1 MSHQNMESQVQA
13 LLQQVQSADNA
24 RRSAAEQTLSELFVA
39 DPSSTAQVFISI
51 AADAHK
57 HQLVTRQSCLLYL
70 KKVVPVF
77 WSAGFQS
84 FTGPAINTHVKQ
96 QIRDALLLLISSDH
110 DSRIRNGAIYCVV
123 QIAAVDFPD
132 EWPGLL
138 EHIYGSMLA
147 DNSSS
152 VSLVGGLHLLQEI
165 FDDLVTEE
173 LFFARG
179 VGITTIQNCMKILD
193 NENKSGAEVKALAA
207 NLYTSCLT
215 QLQSPDVLDD
225 PSKVE
230 TLKPHFKEITSLLQ
244 KLLSVEMG
252 HTSHHDFELRTAL
265 YVISCTLIG
274 EFQEDLIP
282 DDFVSNV
289 HALAINDLIRIS
301 KIYAE
306 VSVLRSSSTSIQ
318 FDNDVSIH
326 EVFNHLLTEL
336 YQLLITIST
345 SSSDD
350 LSGSRYLSESL
361 EYFGSAILTTA
372 LIPHEKE
379 SEYLA
384 DFNNFVVDETGL
396 SPDYTVRNAIFEYLT
411 EANEFEFKQLKNWI
425 WLKIAALS
433 PTDSDWRSN
442 EALYY
447 LFKCIAG
454 SEFEFVDSQVND
466 QSQVLEVLNMFI
478 TTLQTNSNLGDQVFL
493 LKARIID
500 VIPEFLN
507 SFKSIIS
514 ISDFGVKVLQETLNY
529 VKESSFSL
537 LKVALLNTVVPYNT
551 ILDFKSIA
559 SNNLALSTG
568 IYNDIFTI
576 VTQLLEDAAEDTPS
590 LLSESLTQAFKLH
603 EHTIDDLNLLIAIV
617 SKDPSDI
624 QLIVEMEDAL
634 EALFD
639 GISHFKFNQY
649 LTDILPKLIH
659 TIDSEGLQN
668 NGEYSTS
675 LNLSLQILSNFV
687 SAIPNPSASDRY
699 EPVSQEQFNLIFE
712 RISYLIS
719 LTADDQILQICGE
732 IYNSL
737 LVRIR
742 HVEWFD
748 LNVVLKVLS
757 KFFSPDLSDSAVLNV
772 GSLVVSI
779 LTRFNS
785 SSTQAVSNEVLS
797 EILEATSK
805 RLLVTENIST
815 IENFLNVLCF
825 MVSINVK
832 QTLIFLNNFGILD
845 RVLNTWFKNFDIL
858 KGHER
863 IKLNCESLIKI
874 YLFIGEVET
883 DGEDNSEILGIIK
896 NLKVDGDELLNNFD
910 KDVIVTRSMRKTMS
924 FEQIPVFFKIIKL
937 LITELNSQIV
947 GNSGDAILEKDL
959 DHFQE
964 DEDEDHHDH
973 DHDHDDCDGD
983 DVVVDDEDEG
993 WEDVEDIGD
1002 DFDKLKSY
1010 IDIDNKQGDKS
1021 DELKSLLIGF
1031 FKQVASQNILNF
1043 KEIYEN
1049 YLNDQERQ
1057 ILTENIV

>member
-1 MSHQNMESQVQA
+1 
-13 LLQQVQSADNA
+13 
-24 RRSAAEQTLSELFVA
+24 
-39 DPSSTAQVFISI
+39 
-51 AADAHK
+51 
-57 HQLVTRQSCLLYL
+57 
-70 KKVVPVF
+70 
-77 WSAGFQS
+77 
-84 FTGPAINTHVKQ
+84 
-96 QIRDALLLLISSDH
+96 
-110 DSRIRNGAIYCVV
+110 
-123 QIAAVDFPD
+123 
-132 EWPGLL
+132 
-138 EHIYGSMLA
+138 
-147 DNSSS
+147 
-152 VSLVGGLHLLQEI
+152 
-165 FDDLVTEE
+165 
-173 LFFARG
+173 
-179 VGITTIQNCMKILD
+179 
-193 NENKSGAEVKALAA
+193 
-207 NLYTSCLT
+207 
-215 QLQSPDVLDD
+215 
-225 PSKVE
+225 
-230 TLKPHFKEITSLLQ
+230 
-244 KLLSVEMG
+244 
-252 HTSHHDFELRTAL
+252 
-265 YVISCTLIG
+265 
-274 EFQEDLIP
+274 
-282 DDFVSNV
+282 
-289 HALAINDLIRIS
+289 
-301 KIYAE
+301 
-306 VSVLRSSSTSIQ
+306 
-318 FDNDVSIH
+318 
-326 EVFNHLLTEL
+326 
-336 YQLLITIST
+336 
-345 SSSDD
+345 
-350 LSGSRYLSESL
+350 
-361 EYFGSAILTTA
+361 
-372 LIPHEKE
+372 
-379 SEYLA
+379 
-384 DFNNFVVDETGL
+384 
-396 SPDYTVRNAIFEYLT
+396 
-411 EANEFEFKQLKNWI
+411 
-425 WLKIAALS
+425 
-433 PTDSDWRSN
+433 
-442 EALYY
+442 
-447 LFKCIAG
+447 
-454 SEFEFVDSQVND
+454 
-466 QSQVLEVLNMFI
+466 
-478 TTLQTNSNLGDQVFL
+478 
-493 LKARIID
+493 
-500 VIPEFLN
+500 
-507 SFKSIIS
+507 
-514 ISDFGVKVLQETLNY
+514 
-529 VKESSFSL
+529 
-537 LKVALLNTVVPYNT
+537 VPYNT